1 MTGHKRYLDGFLE
14 VRKKA
19 GGGNPE
25 RMPTLDEMRNEY
37 IEYLL
42 DRTFWNKSQTARILQ
57 ISRTALYDRL
67 SMIDADVVDAWLT
80 KTDRLSSH

>member
-1 MTGHKRYLDGFLE
+1 
-14 VRKKA
+14 
-19 GGGNPE
+19 
-25 RMPTLDEMRNEY
+25 MPTLDELKNEY

-67 SMIDADVVDAWLT
+67 SVIDADEVDAWLT

>member
-1 MTGHKRYLDGFLE
+1 MTDKKRYLDGFLE
-14 VRKKA
+14 VRKRA
-19 GGGNPE
+19 GGGDPE
-25 RMPTLDEMRNEY
+25 RMPTLDEMKNEY

-42 DRTFWNKSQTARILQ
+42 DRTFWNKTQTARILQ

-67 SMIDADVVDAWLT
+67 SVIDTDEVDAWLT